1 MKYRFLFVV
10 FLLFYALNSSAVLK
24 EKNLESTLA
33 ILRNE
38 LTLYH
43 NDLEGQTEMTKMQQQ
58 RVWRELRDIMNRSS
72 QNSLMLYSQKPD
84 YIFDLTYACHEATE
98 QYAQFKHNV
107 TPFVNLIK
115 QTDSEIAR
123 YDSLIVNLSQ
133 MHEEQLSEKGKIDRN
148 VCLTLA
154 VNIRRTLSENTET
167 VSDYI
172 KIYDVTEQRLKRL
185 NDYAQA
191 RYEEIQRNIFN
202 NGGDD
207 YITLMSNFKEQFQ
220 ETRSTIG
227 YKYHHSSS
235 TQSQWDTNWIIYIFV
250 YIFVYTLISIGLG
263 VLIVRVVLPRVL
275 PHFRNSKLDF
285 FVNYIESSTRS
296 ETFFQILT
304 VSVVF
309 LAIVLG
315 ILSRTWTS
323 QNFILMASGL
333 LLEFAWMLA
342 VILISL
348 QIRLHKKG
356 LIATTFRIYLPLIVV
371 SFIVIAFRIVL
382 IPSEIVN
389 IVFPPLLL
397 VCLIWQLTARN
408 RHVSGV
414 ERSDVFYGNATS
426 LVFVVSMVCSVV
438 GYTLLSV
445 QLLIWWTMQLAC
457 ILTITCIRD
466 FTASWAARKEKLGQ
480 SVKQH
485 WAFRLFYHVVIPVA
499 GVWSILLAIYFAAQ
513 VFNLGDT
520 TRTIFLYK
528 LIDTDNFRLSIY
540 GIVMVMVLYY
550 VFSYIHHTLN
560 HVLRAYFDR
569 HDKGSASSISLM
581 TEKVTQI
588 VVWGAW
594 FLIVLGIF
602 HVSNT
607 WLVVISGGLSTG
619 VGFASKDI
627 LENIYY
633 GISLMTGRIKIGD
646 LIECDGI
653 RGTVSSISYTSTLID
668 TIDGSVIAFQNSQLF
683 TKNYKNLT
691 RNHGQELVSMI
702 VGVAY
707 GCNIKEVKDAIVK
720 DLKAVETT
728 YFDPKRVSI
737 VVNDFGDNSINLKVY
752 IWADVIYRSYA
763 ISQALESV
771 YTTLNEMGVEI
782 PFPQRDIH
790 IIDDKTKA

>member
-1 MKYRFLFVV
+1 MKHRYILAVI
-10 FLLFYALNSSAVLK
+10 LMLYTLTSGAVLK

-43 NDLEGQTEMTKMQQQ
+43 NDLEGQTEMAKMQQQ

-123 YDSLIVNLSQ
+123 YDSLIINLSQ
-133 MHEEQLSEKGKIDRN
+133 MHDEQLSAKGQIDRN

-154 VNIRRTLSENTET
+154 VNIRRTLNENTET
-167 VSDYI
+167 VGDYI
-172 KIYDVTEQRLKRL
+172 KIYDMTEQRLKRL

-191 RYEEIQRNIFN
+191 RYEEIQRSIFS

-207 YITLMSNFKEQFQ
+207 YITLMKNLKEQFQ

-227 YKYHHSSS
+227 YKYHHSSG

-250 YIFVYTLISIGLG
+250 YILFYALLSMGLG
-263 VLIVRVVLPRVL
+263 VLLIRVVLPRVL
-275 PHFRNSKLDF
+275 PHLRGGKLDF
-285 FVNYIESSTRS
+285 LVNYVESSTKG
-296 ETFFQILT
+296 ETFFQIIT

-309 LAIVLG
+309 LALVLG
-315 ILSRTWTS
+315 IVSRTWTS

-333 LLEFAWMLA
+333 LLEFTWMLA

-348 QIRLHKKG
+348 QIRLHKKN
-356 LIATTFRIYLPLIVV
+356 LIATTFRIYVPLIVV

-389 IVFPPLLL
+389 LVFPPLLL
-397 VCLIWQLTARN
+397 ACLIWQLTARN
-408 RHVSGV
+408 RHVDGV
-414 ERSDVFYGNATS
+414 ERSDVFFGNATS
-426 LVFVVSMVCSVV
+426 LIFVVSMACSVV

-466 FTASWAARKEKLGQ
+466 FTASWASRKEKIGQ

-485 WAFRLFYHVVIPVA
+485 WAFRLFYHVVIPVS

-520 TRTIFLYK
+520 TRTIFLYR
-528 LIDTDNFRLSIY
+528 LIDSENFCLSIY
-540 GIVMVMVLYY
+540 GIVMVAVLYY
-550 VFSYIHHTLN
+550 VFSYIHHTVNLM
-560 HVLRAYFDR
+560 LRAYFAR
-569 HDKGSASSISLM
+569 HDAGSASSISLM

-594 FLIVLGIF
+594 FLIVLAIF

-627 LENIYY
+627 IENIYY

-646 LIECDGI
+646 LIECDGV
-653 RGTVSSISYTSTLID
+653 RGRVSSISYTSTLID

-683 TKNYKNLT
+683 VKNYKNLT
-691 RNHGQELVSMI
+691 RNHGQELVGIM

-707 GCNIKEVKDAIVK
+707 GCNLKDVKDGIVGA
-720 DLKAVETT
+720 LSAVKTS

-737 VVNDFGDNSINLKVY
+737 VVSDFGDNSINLKVY
-752 IWADVIYRSYA
+752 VWADVIYRSYA
-763 ISQALESV
+763 ISQVLETI
-771 YTTLNEMGVEI
+771 YTTLGEMGVEI
-782 PFPQRDIH
+782 PFPQRDLH
-790 IIDDKTKA
+790 IINNPA